1 MTSSLAK
8 GGPLGESAGV
18 LPRPLKEASMFLR
31 ALTVL
36 TSSILAL
43 AVPFVTA
50 HATPLTLIA
59 HLNNF
64 RDTRGVN
71 DVGVPPGDAIQF
83 GADVTPGGLQGTTL
97 GAVQGT

>member
-1 MTSSLAK
+1 
-8 GGPLGESAGV
+8 
-18 LPRPLKEASMFLR
+18 MFLR

-43 AVPFVTA
+43 AVAFVTA
-50 HATPLTLIA
+50 HATPITLID

-97 GAVQGT
+97 GAVQGTRVLVPTVCPSLQLSIALGT